1 MEENNYM
8 KFMSSTSLIVIGLF
22 LTIGLLI
29 MFKHDRK
36 TTNAWLKYV
45 ETTAAVQPSGIL
57 TATDKTGTEILLEW
71 KIMNARS
78 TELLT
83 TMKNLSEFMVR
94 TWTPIEVDYLK
105 AHPEEVMEK
114 DHLKYFRPLFASGIE
129 HVNWREVGSLMAQL
143 IKSMIETDPKDFF
156 GEHDVSIFVVAK
168 DKATNEQLGFVQYL
182 VKQEYPYGT
191 VNLGN
196 LAVEEKA
203 RNRGLGKLLA
213 SSIFKLLPKTERI
226 FLYTRT
232 TNEVAQKAYSAY
244 GFKLSKKPITDQ
256 IFAKGWLMFE
266 YDSKESDILQK
277 TAHKLQH

>member
-1 MEENNYM
+1 MT
-8 KFMSSTSLIVIGLF
+8 FMYRTSLIVIGLF

-29 MFKHDRK
+29 VFKHNSK

-45 ETTAAVQPSGIL
+45 ETTAAADSSGIL
-57 TATDKTGTEILLEW
+57 TATDKTGTKVLLEW

-83 TMKNLSEFMVR
+83 TMKTLSDFMVR

-114 DHLKYFRPLFASGIE
+114 DHLKSFRPLFASGIE
-129 HVNWREVGSLMAQL
+129 HVNWQEVDSLMAQL

-156 GEHDVSIFVVAK
+156 GEHDTSIFVIAK

-182 VKQEYPYGT
+182 VKEEYPYGT

-203 RNRGLGKLLA
+203 RNRGLGKLLT

-244 GFKLSKKPITDQ
+244 GFKLSEKPISDP
-256 IFAKGWLMFE
+256 IFAKGWLMFD
-266 YDSKESDILQK
+266 YSSKESDILQR
-277 TAHKLQH
+277 AAQKLRK